1 MLGYYG
7 VHGRGDVNDAEGW
20 SSIDEGRWKEGRRR
34 EDKRTRGQ
42 EAVESEQLK
51 DPDDVIRKADGRRR
65 RTDLEVIESCRELS
79 KAV

>member
-1 MLGYYG
+1 MMLRDGAPLMRG
-7 VHGRGDVNDAEGW
+7 GGRKAGQRKD
-20 SSIDEGRWKEGRRR
+20 KRRR
-34 EDKRTRGQ
+34 GH

-65 RTDLEVIESCRELS
+65 RTDLEVIKSCRELS